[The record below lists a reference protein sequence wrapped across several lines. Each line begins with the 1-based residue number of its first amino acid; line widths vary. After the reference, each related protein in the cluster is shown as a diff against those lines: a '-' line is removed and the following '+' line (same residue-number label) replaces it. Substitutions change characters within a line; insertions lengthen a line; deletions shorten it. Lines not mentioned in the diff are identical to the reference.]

1 MKQRQKDT
9 AYLQKRMFSIKILE
23 KYCQD
28 SPEPLGQILKHSSL
42 LEIKELT
49 ILARFICEKK
59 CGQKLLRR
67 NKSPLH
73 WAAMRG
79 ILESFKKI
87 FNNALYKNPKDYYG
101 FTPLHYAAGH
111 AGFFDICEFI
121 INNVEEKN
129 PKNKLGNTPLHFAA
143 KNGHLDITK
152 LIIEKIESI
161 ENRNPKN
168 FYLETPLHSAAEN
181 GHLSV
186 YQFLIRNVEDK
197 NPKNKDGLT
206 PLSYAAM
213 KNNHSFERFFNEY
226 QEEAKAWACWDK
238 HRGEKKRM
246 NK

>member
-9 AYLQKRMFSIKILE
+9 AYLQKRIFSIKIME

-28 SPEPLGQILKHSSL
+28 SPERLGQILKNSSL

-49 ILARFICEKK
+49 ILARFVSAQG
-59 CGQKLLRR
+59 GQKLLRR

-79 ILESFKKI
+79 ILESFKKK

-101 FTPLHYAAGH
+101 FTPLHYAAGPV
-111 AGFFDICEFI
+111 GFLDICDFI

-129 PKNKLGNTPLHFAA
+129 PKDKLGNTPLHFAA
-143 KNGHLDITK
+143 KNGNLDITK
-152 LIIEKIESI
+152 LIIQKIEKIG
-161 ENRNPKN
+161 NRNPKN

-197 NPKNKDGLT
+197 NPKNRDGLT

-213 KNNHSFERFFNEY
+213 KNNHSFERFYTKY
-226 QEEAKAWACWDK
+226 QEELKNDLKAI
-238 HRGEKKRM
+238 EK
-246 NK
+246 